1 MKRNLVNFTR
11 GSQLLGHFSF
21 MFAAGLKGPLIVAAI
36 VLSFTSWWT
45 LSGSLSDHET
55 YLVGM
60 RIYAAI
66 YGFMEFDPEKR
77 TALETAFGGTIQLP
91 IAMIDSFPPVVRAW
105 DHMLALLRD
114 ALARSALLLVP
125 AFALFYWFAARFGS
139 RSKERKHERGALL
152 VTLPELVDE
161 LRVHNRRERTRE
173 LTEALGWKWRLCSP
187 RELAAAF
194 PYRPSHLATVVYPWR
209 LEQSHAML
217 IGTTGMGKTVAMSDM
232 IAEARAKRQ
241 RCVIFDLTGAFIEH
255 FHDARRDVI
264 LNPLDARCPAW
275 SLFDECRSEGEF
287 WAAAEALVPHDG
299 GGEAQFWVIAARA
312 LFVEFCLKLVAEGR
326 GTNDALARELMTA
339 DLSRVHAMMRGTIA
353 DPLTAPEAAR
363 MAESIRAVFN
373 VNAKALKLLP
383 TSGARFSLRQ
393 WVEECAGDVGGTGS
407 VVFISARYVDMSVC
421 AQLLTLWL
429 DTAMNTLMTTAR
441 TQDLKCWFFIDELG
455 ALHRLPALEKGLQ
468 TARNFGGAIVLGLHA
483 YAKLK
488 EVYGENMAMTLSSL
502 AKTKLILGTGDYK
515 TATWC
520 SEAIGHAEVTDKDE
534 AHTYAYNNARDAVS
548 LTPRKHI
555 EALVLPDQLK
565 DMPSLT
571 GYIKCPDGFPAAP
584 ITLTPVK
591 RVRCADGFV
600 PRVEDRAS
608 VKAPTATGAT
618 AKSASSETASSNE
631 HPSSNDDGVGKPSVP
646 KESASKQ
653 GELQFGDRDEG
664 NRKGEEGA
672 LDHRAVP
679 QVDPFDAGNRVGV
692 RVGKDTVDRTASG
705 APDSGLADGRQAGL
719 EPNTAARPSRVD
731 GAREG
736 EREVSDASRPDRP
749 GKADGAKDARTNDAR
764 PNGRMQRDARRI
776 VLEEGLGDPGGKTS
790 DAPPLDDLDFDL

>member
-21 MFAAGLKGPLIVAAI
+21 MFAAGLKGPLSVAGIVIAW
-36 VLSFTSWWT
+36 TSWWT
-45 LSGSLSDHET
+45 LSGSLSDHEI

-66 YGFMEFDPEKR
+66 YGFMEFDPEKQI
-77 TALETAFGGTIQLP
+77 ALETAFGGTIQVPVATL
-91 IAMIDSFPPVVRAW
+91 ASFPPVARAW
-105 DHMLALLRD
+105 DHMLALLGD

-125 AFALFYWFAARFGS
+125 AFALFYWFAARFGG

-152 VTLPELVDE
+152 VMLPELVDE

-173 LTEALGWKWRLCSP
+173 LTEALSWRWRLCSR

-194 PYRPSHLATVVYPWR
+194 PYQPSHLATVVYPWR

-232 IAEARAKRQ
+232 IAEARAKGQ
-241 RCVIFDLTGAFIEH
+241 RCVVFDLTGAFIEH
-255 FHDARRDVI
+255 FHDSRRDVI
-264 LNPLDARCPAW
+264 LNPLDARCPHW

-373 VNAKALKLLP
+373 VNAKVLKLLP
-383 TSGARFSLRQ
+383 TSGPRFSVRQ
-393 WVEECAGDVGGTGS
+393 WVEEDDGRGS

-429 DTAMNTLMTTAR
+429 DMAMNTLMTTAR
-441 TQDLKCWFFIDELG
+441 THDLKCWFFIDELG

-502 AKTKLILGTGDYK
+502 ARTKLILGTADRE

-520 SEAIGHAEVTDKDE
+520 SDFIGHRQVRDMEE
-534 AHTYAYNNARDAVS
+534 AYTYGYNNARDAVS

-555 EALVLPDQLK
+555 EPLLLPDQL
-565 DMPSLT
+565 MNLPRLS
-571 GYIKCPDGFPAAP
+571 GYIKFPDGFPAAP
-584 ITLTPVK
+584 VKLKPTSRPKVAETFIGRAKDRPSAGTPPVQL
-591 RVRCADGFV
+591 
-600 PRVEDRAS
+600 PAS
-608 VKAPTATGAT
+608 QSPPEPSPLKA
-618 AKSASSETASSNE
+618 E
-631 HPSSNDDGVGKPSVP
+631 HPSANDDGAGKPVVP
-646 KESASKQ
+646 KQ
-653 GELQFGDRDEG
+653 GVLALEPHNPEGSVEPRMQAGQDVRSGLPDGAGRPSEAELKDGKAKDIGAHPERIAPVVPLPKDAVLRADAAATQNDPARDAREPG
-664 NRKGEEGA
+664 R
-672 LDHRAVP
+672 P
-679 QVDPFDAGNRVGV
+679 DAPRVGV
-692 RVGKDTVDRTASG
+692 PESRPHGSDNAADRQSDAEARKLMLEDGMPEPDTPT
-705 APDSGLADGRQAGL
+705 
-719 EPNTAARPSRVD
+719 
-731 GAREG
+731 REG
-736 EREVSDASRPDRP
+736 PD
-749 GKADGAKDARTNDAR
+749 
-764 PNGRMQRDARRI
+764 
-776 VLEEGLGDPGGKTS
+776 LGD
-790 DAPPLDDLDFDL
+790 LEL

>member
-21 MFAAGLKGPLIVAAI
+21 MFAAGLKGPLIVACI
-36 VLSFTSWWT
+36 VIGWTSWWT
-45 LSGSLSDHET
+45 LSGSLSEHEA
-55 YLVGM
+55 YLVWM

-66 YGFMEFDPEKR
+66 YGFMEFDPAKR
-77 TALETAFGGTIQLP
+77 VAVETAFGGTIQLP
-91 IAMIDSFPPVVRAW
+91 IATLDSFPPVMRAW
-105 DHMLALLRD
+105 DHMLALLGD

-161 LRVHNRRERTRE
+161 LRAHNKRERSRE
-173 LTEALGWKWRLCSP
+173 LSDALGWKWRLCSP

-194 PYRPSHLATVVYPWR
+194 PYQPSHLATVVYPWR

-232 IAEARAKRQ
+232 IAEARAKGQ
-241 RCVIFDLTGAFIEH
+241 RCVVFDLTGAFIEH
-255 FHDARRDVI
+255 FHDGRRDVI
-264 LNPLDARCPAW
+264 LNPLDARCPKW
-275 SLFDECRSEGEF
+275 NLFDECRSEGEF

-312 LFVEFCLKLVAEGR
+312 LFVEFCLKLVTEGR
-326 GTNDALARELMTA
+326 ATNDALARELMTA
-339 DLSRVHAMMRGTIA
+339 DLTRVHAMMRGTIA

-383 TSGARFSLRQ
+383 ATGPRFSVRQ
-393 WVEECAGDVGGTGS
+393 WVEEDDHKGS

-429 DTAMNTLMTTAR
+429 DMAMNTLMTTAR

-502 AKTKLILGTGDYK
+502 ARTKLILGTADRE

-520 SEAIGHAEVTDKDE
+520 SDFIGHRQVRDMEE
-534 AHTYAYNNARDAVS
+534 AYTYGYNNARDAVS

-555 EALVLPDQLK
+555 EPLLLPDQL
-565 DMPSLT
+565 MNLPRLS
-571 GYIKCPDGFPAAP
+571 GYLKFPDGFPAAP
-584 ITLTPVK
+584 
-591 RVRCADGFV
+591 VRLKPLSRPKVAETFIA
-600 PRVEDRAS
+600 RAQDRRLAGTS
-608 VKAPTATGAT
+608 VSPLSTAQSAVRKVST
-618 AKSASSETASSNE
+618 AAE
-631 HPSSNDDGVGKPSVP
+631 HPSSNDDGAGKPVVP
-646 KESASKQ
+646 KQ
-653 GELQFGDRDEG
+653 GVLALEPRQPGEDPQSQMSDRQDAAAG
-664 NRKGEEGA
+664 VPGGFDTPSSGA
-672 LDHRAVP
+672 
-679 QVDPFDAGNRVGV
+679 RVG
-692 RVGKDTVDRTASG
+692 RGVDA
-705 APDSGLADGRQAGL
+705 
-719 EPNTAARPSRVD
+719 AARPD
-731 GAREG
+731 GLG
-736 EREVSDASRPDRP
+736 TGVTLP
-749 GKADGAKDARTNDAR
+749 KDAVLRAGAPSGRQDAEKDPQAAARTDTPAARDQAVRTQQADKPADQRGDAEAR
-764 PNGRMQRDARRI
+764 KLMLEDGVPERDPPPR
-776 VLEEGLGDPGGKTS
+776 EEPDLGDLG
-790 DAPPLDDLDFDL
+790 L

>member
-36 VLSFTSWWT
+36 VIAWTSWWT
-45 LSGSLSDHET
+45 LSGRLSDHET

-77 TALETAFGGTIQLP
+77 IALETGFGGTVQLP
-91 IAMIDSFPPVVRAW
+91 VAALDSFPPVVRAW
-105 DHMLALLRD
+105 DHTVGLLGD

-125 AFALFYWFAARFGS
+125 AFALFYWFAARFGG

-173 LTEALGWKWRLCSP
+173 LTEALGWKWRLCGR

-232 IAEARAKRQ
+232 IAEARAKGQ

-326 GTNDALARELMTA
+326 GTNEALARELMTA
-339 DLSRVHAMMRGTIA
+339 DLSQVHAMMRGTIA

-393 WVEECAGDVGGTGS
+393 WVEEAAEDTRGRGS

-502 AKTKLILGTGDYK
+502 ARTKLILGTADRE

-520 SEAIGHAEVTDKDE
+520 SDFIGHRQVRDMEE
-534 AHTYAYNNARDAVS
+534 AYTYGYNNARDAVS

-555 EALVLPDQLK
+555 EPLLLPDQL
-565 DMPSLT
+565 MNLPRLS
-571 GYIKCPDGFPAAP
+571 GYIKFPDGFPAAP
-584 ITLTPVK
+584 VKLKPVT
-591 RVRCADGFV
+591 R
-600 PRVEDRAS
+600 PRVAETFIGRAKDRTSAGVLPS
-608 VKAPTATGAT
+608 QVPPLPSATEAAAAGT
-618 AKSASSETASSNE
+618 G
-631 HPSSNDDGVGKPSVP
+631 HPSANDDGAGKPVVP
-646 KESASKQ
+646 KQGVLALEPRKSAERTGSGLPADQ
-653 GELQFGDRDEG
+653 
-664 NRKGEEGA
+664 
-672 LDHRAVP
+672 DHP
-679 QVDPFDAGNRVGV
+679 AGL
-692 RVGKDTVDRTASG
+692 TVDVRTPSTAAPLDGRATDKPAHAEAAAPAVTLPKDAVLRAG
-705 APDSGLADGRQAGL
+705 AP
-719 EPNTAARPSRVD
+719 AARNDPETHAKEPGRPDAPTSRDPANRPQAPDKPAERHADAEARRLMLEDGVPERDAPSR
-731 GAREG
+731 EQ
-736 EREVSDASRPDRP
+736 PD
-749 GKADGAKDARTNDAR
+749 
-764 PNGRMQRDARRI
+764 
-776 VLEEGLGDPGGKTS
+776 LGD
-790 DAPPLDDLDFDL
+790 LEL